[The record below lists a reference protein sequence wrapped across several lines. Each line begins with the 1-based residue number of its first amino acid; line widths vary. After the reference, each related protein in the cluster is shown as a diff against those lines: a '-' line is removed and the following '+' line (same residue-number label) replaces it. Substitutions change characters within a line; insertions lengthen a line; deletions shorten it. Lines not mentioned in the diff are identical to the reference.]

1 MNQNWLNRP
10 ELKNLNPQK
19 KQFLTELIQE
29 AGNTSEKNLP
39 MLYMKVLGQ
48 MKSLGLDFTKEE
60 SALIME
66 ILESQMSIN
75 ERARFQAMKKML
87 ASAKK

>member
-1 MNQNWLNRP
+1 MNQDWLNRP
-10 ELKNLNPQK
+10 ELKNLTPQK
-19 KQFLTELIQE
+19 KQFLTELMKE

-39 MLYMKVLGQ
+39 MLYMKILGQ

-66 ILESQMSIN
+66 ILESQMSTN
-75 ERARFQAMKKML
+75 ERARFQAMKNML
-87 ASAKK
+87 AANRK